1 MINDTNGK
9 QYILTMQMGEREEKI
24 DGAAVT
30 ACHRRDGECNN
41 HNKCVQW
48 SHGPVAPSLTHGV
61 GSDSNAGLKP
71 EK

>member
-1 MINDTNGK
+1 
-9 QYILTMQMGEREEKI
+9 MGEREEKI

-61 GSDSNAGLKP
+61 GSDSKAGLKP